1 MPVHFQGSSSEVLAL
16 EAWVKL
22 NRGLETVQSR
32 LQQKL
37 GEAGLTERQLGVLEA
52 LLHLGPMCQRELG
65 RKLLRG
71 DSNMT
76 AVLETLERGGLV
88 LRTRRVED
96 RRQVLVELTAAG
108 RARIESIFPSHVR
121 AVEQAMGA
129 LTAEEQVVLARLC
142 KKLGLANAKAD
153 GGRS

>member
-65 RKLLRG
+65 KKLLRG

-76 AVLETLERGGLV
+76 AVLETLERDGLV

-96 RRQVLVELTAAG
+96 RRQVLVELTALG
-108 RARIESIFPSHVR
+108 RDRIQSIFPSHVHE
-121 AVEQAMGA
+121 VEQAMSA
-129 LTAEEQVVLARLC
+129 LTPEEQSILAKLC
-142 KKLGLANAKAD
+142 KKLGLANAKTD
-153 GGRS
+153 GGRP